1 MLEVMKQIAELLS
14 HPVEEIRVWSL
25 MTRYNYTVRPYN
37 CIELKETAVKT
48 VTEVSKQDASWNVF
62 VETSSDVSFA
72 TTFDYAS
79 LLQATNIAYTLDKQ
93 LEQLSSASPQQK
105 FRLLP
110 PYTLADEVMIFF
122 KYYDPKT
129 SKLRYVFKLY
139 ISKKTTLHA
148 IQERVNRKMH
158 FAPNTDLLFFE
169 EVRMSQIKPILVFDK
184 PLDKLAHEELLTGD
198 IYVFQV
204 NEKERLRSYPLP
216 TVEDYFRYAYLNF
229 PSSTLQKKNPKRARF
244 KHFWYLQ

>member
-1 MLEVMKQIAELLS
+1 VKKTSNMLEVMKQIAELLNHS
-14 HPVEEIRVWSL
+14 VDEIRVWSL

-37 CIELKETAVKT
+37 CIDLKDMAAKT

-62 VETSSDVSFA
+62 VETASDASFA
-72 TTFDYAS
+72 NSFDYAA
-79 LLQATNIAYTLDKQ
+79 LAQASNISEALDKQ
-93 LEQLSSASPQQK
+93 LERQANSSSPQK
-105 FRLLP
+105 PRLP
-110 PYTLADEVMIFF
+110 TYTLADEVMIFF

-204 NEKERLRSYPLP
+204 NEKERLRLYPLP
-216 TVEDYFRYAYLNF
+216 TVEDYFR
-229 PSSTLQKKNPKRARF
+229 
-244 KHFWYLQ
+244 